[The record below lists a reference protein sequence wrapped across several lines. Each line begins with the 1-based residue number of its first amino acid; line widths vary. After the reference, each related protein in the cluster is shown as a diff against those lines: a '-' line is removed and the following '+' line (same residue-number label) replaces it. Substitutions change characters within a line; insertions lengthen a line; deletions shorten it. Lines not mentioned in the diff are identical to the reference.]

1 MDSVYVV
8 IPAYNEAT
16 VLAGVLRDVLSVVSP
31 HHVIVVNDG
40 SADET
45 GTIARDAGVRVVTHR
60 INRGLG
66 AALKTGLI
74 LAKRLGAEC
83 AVTFD
88 ADGQHQA
95 ADIAKISAPVL
106 TGDADMVIGSR
117 FLKTQDMP
125 QIRRVFNW
133 IGNLVTWGLHGI
145 WVSDSQSGL
154 RAFSKTALDQMQI
167 SANHMG
173 ISSEFVHEMHRLQLP
188 ITEISI
194 APVYTEYSMSKGQSL
209 AVGVKQFFTM
219 FVRKFK

>member
-1 MDSVYVV
+1 MENGYVV
-8 IPAYNEAT
+8 IPAYNEET
-16 VLAGVLRDVLSVVSP
+16 VLEEVLTDVLAVVP
-31 HHVIVVNDG
+31 AQRVIVVNDG
-40 SADET
+40 SKDQTPA
-45 GTIARDAGVRVVTHR
+45 IARAAGVHVVSHR

-66 AALKTGLI
+66 AALKTGLQ
-74 LAKRLGAEC
+74 LAFEMGAEC

-88 ADGQHQA
+88 ADGQHSA
-95 ADIAKISAPVL
+95 KDIVRVSEPILA
-106 TGDADMVIGSR
+106 GNADMVIGSR
-117 FLKTQDMP
+117 FMKVQDMP

-133 IGNLVTWGLHGI
+133 IGNVVTWALHGV

-154 RAFSKTALDQMQI
+154 RAFSKKALSQMKI

-188 ITEISI
+188 IEEVSI

-209 AVGVKQFFTM
+209 KVGVKQFLTM